1 MAWPRLLITII
12 IVVPILCLKDKN
24 IVFLGVDLQDTEK
37 NALDFLAE
45 FNVSYPDGRDASG
58 RIAVDYG
65 VWGIPER
72 FFIDPQGR
80 ITYKHIDGIRAVTVA
95 AKLEDELRGMV
106 TAQEGRGEVQSVR

>member
-45 FNVSYPDGRDASG
+45 FNVSYPDGCEPTGNGCSR
-58 RIAVDYG
+58 
-65 VWGIPER
+65 
-72 FFIDPQGR
+72 
-80 ITYKHIDGIRAVTVA
+80 
-95 AKLEDELRGMV
+95 
-106 TAQEGRGEVQSVR
+106 